1 MNKGNLFEAIPADLE
16 KEVFEVLIENDN
28 IRIERIISNGHTSPE
43 SGWYDQE
50 QNEWVTVLKGEAV
63 LEFEEGES
71 LHLGKGDY
79 LEIPSRK
86 RHKVSRTSS
95 EHETIWLA
103 VHYR

>member
-50 QNEWVTVLKGEAV
+50 QNEWVTFLK
-63 LEFEEGES
+63 
-71 LHLGKGDY
+71 
-79 LEIPSRK
+79 
-86 RHKVSRTSS
+86 
-95 EHETIWLA
+95 
-103 VHYR
+103 